1 MINKIWFLFISI
13 GIVFGIIN
21 NKIDLINTQIIKSA
35 KDSLDIFLNIFPT
48 LVLWVGVMNIVSES
62 GLLIKISNFMYPL
75 FKHIF
80 PDIKKGDEALSYIS
94 SALTANFLGM
104 SNAATPFSIKAMK
117 SLQEINTNKE
127 CASRS
132 MITFLLIN
140 STGFVLVP
148 TTVISLRM
156 MYKSINPTKIILP
169 TLLITFLS
177 TIIAIIL
184 DKMINKVKN
193 EQLYNTN
200 NYIFNCNL
208 QL

>member
-13 GIVFGIIN
+13 GIIFGIIN
-21 NKIDLINTQIIKSA
+21 NKIDIINTQIIKSA

-117 SLQEINTNKE
+117 SLQKINTNKE

-169 TLLITFLS
+169 TLLTTFLS

-184 DKMINKVKN
+184 DKIINKVKK
-193 EQLYNTN
+193 
-200 NYIFNCNL
+200 
-208 QL
+208 

>member
-62 GLLIKISNFMYPL
+62 GLLIKLSNFMYPL

-148 TTVISLRM
+148 PTVISLRM

-169 TLLITFLS
+169 TLLTTFLS

-184 DKMINKVKN
+184 DKMINRVKN
-193 EQLYNTN
+193 E
-200 NYIFNCNL
+200 
-208 QL
+208 

>member
-184 DKMINKVKN
+184 DKMINKVEN
-193 EQLYNTN
+193 E
-200 NYIFNCNL
+200 
-208 QL
+208 

>member
-80 PDIKKGDEALSYIS
+80 PNIKKGDEALSYIS

-132 MITFLLIN
+132 MNTFLLIN

-169 TLLITFLS
+169 TLLTTFLS

-184 DKMINKVKN
+184 DKIINRVKN
-193 EQLYNTN
+193 E
-200 NYIFNCNL
+200 
-208 QL
+208 

>member
-156 MYKSINPTKIILP
+156 MYKSIDPTKIILP
-169 TLLITFLS
+169 TLLTTFLS

-184 DKMINKVKN
+184 DKIINRVKN
-193 EQLYNTN
+193 E
-200 NYIFNCNL
+200 
-208 QL
+208 

>member
-127 CASRS
+127 YASRS

-169 TLLITFLS
+169 TLLTTFLS

-184 DKMINKVKN
+184 DKVINRVKN
-193 EQLYNTN
+193 E
-200 NYIFNCNL
+200 
-208 QL
+208 

>member
-62 GLLIKISNFMYPL
+62 GLLIKISNLLYPL

-193 EQLYNTN
+193 E
-200 NYIFNCNL
+200 
-208 QL
+208 

>member
-117 SLQEINTNKE
+117 SLQEINTNTE

-193 EQLYNTN
+193 E
-200 NYIFNCNL
+200 
-208 QL
+208 

>member
-80 PDIKKGDEALSYIS
+80 PDLKKGDEALSYIS

-117 SLQEINTNKE
+117 SLQEINTNKD

-140 STGFVLVP
+140 STGFVLLP

-156 MYKSINPTKIILP
+156 MYKSSNPSNIILP
-169 TLLITFLS
+169 TLLTTFLS

-184 DKMINKVKN
+184 DKIINRVKN
-193 EQLYNTN
+193 E
-200 NYIFNCNL
+200 
-208 QL
+208 

>member
-13 GIVFGIIN
+13 GIVFGIVN

-62 GLLIKISNFMYPL
+62 GLLTKISNFMYPL

-169 TLLITFLS
+169 TLLTTFLS

-184 DKMINKVKN
+184 DKIINRVKN
-193 EQLYNTN
+193 E
-200 NYIFNCNL
+200 
-208 QL
+208 

>member
-75 FKHIF
+75 FKRIF

-156 MYKSINPTKIILP
+156 MYKSIDPTKIILP
-169 TLLITFLS
+169 TLLTTFLS

-184 DKMINKVKN
+184 DKIINRVKN
-193 EQLYNTN
+193 E
-200 NYIFNCNL
+200 
-208 QL
+208 

>member
-177 TIIAIIL
+177 TIIAIIF
-184 DKMINKVKN
+184 DQMINKVKN
-193 EQLYNTN
+193 E
-200 NYIFNCNL
+200 
-208 QL
+208 

>member
-48 LVLWVGVMNIVSES
+48 LVLWVGVMNIES

-148 TTVISLRM
+148 TTIISLRM

-193 EQLYNTN
+193 E
-200 NYIFNCNL
+200 
-208 QL
+208 

>member
-148 TTVISLRM
+148 TTIISLRM

-193 EQLYNTN
+193 E
-200 NYIFNCNL
+200 
-208 QL
+208 

>member
-13 GIVFGIIN
+13 GIVFGIVN

-169 TLLITFLS
+169 TLLTTFLS

-193 EQLYNTN
+193 E
-200 NYIFNCNL
+200 
-208 QL
+208 

>member
-13 GIVFGIIN
+13 GIIFGIIN
-21 NKIDLINTQIIKSA
+21 NKIDIINTQIIKSA

-169 TLLITFLS
+169 TLLTTFLS

-184 DKMINKVKN
+184 DKIINKVKK
-193 EQLYNTN
+193 
-200 NYIFNCNL
+200 
-208 QL
+208 

>member
-13 GIVFGIIN
+13 GIVFGIVN

-117 SLQEINTNKE
+117 SLQEINTNKK

-156 MYKSINPTKIILP
+156 MYKSIDPTKIILP
-169 TLLITFLS
+169 TLLTTFLS

-184 DKMINKVKN
+184 DKIINRVKN
-193 EQLYNTN
+193 E
-200 NYIFNCNL
+200 
-208 QL
+208 

>member
-48 LVLWVGVMNIVSES
+48 LVLWVGVINIVSES

-193 EQLYNTN
+193 E
-200 NYIFNCNL
+200 
-208 QL
+208 

>member
-80 PDIKKGDEALSYIS
+80 PDIKKGDKALSYIS

-169 TLLITFLS
+169 TLLTTFLS

-184 DKMINKVKN
+184 DKMINRVKN
-193 EQLYNTN
+193 E
-200 NYIFNCNL
+200 
-208 QL
+208 

>member
-62 GLLIKISNFMYPL
+62 GLLIKLSNFMYPL

-169 TLLITFLS
+169 TLLTTFLS

-193 EQLYNTN
+193 E
-200 NYIFNCNL
+200 
-208 QL
+208 

>member
-62 GLLIKISNFMYPL
+62 GLLIKLSNFMYPL

-127 CASRS
+127 YASRS

-169 TLLITFLS
+169 TLLTTFLS

-184 DKMINKVKN
+184 DKVINRVKN
-193 EQLYNTN
+193 E
-200 NYIFNCNL
+200 
-208 QL
+208 

>member
-35 KDSLDIFLNIFPT
+35 KDSLDIFLNIFPN

-169 TLLITFLS
+169 TLLTTFLC

-184 DKMINKVKN
+184 DKMINRVKN
-193 EQLYNTN
+193 E
-200 NYIFNCNL
+200 
-208 QL
+208 

>member
-13 GIVFGIIN
+13 GIVFGIVN

-156 MYKSINPTKIILP
+156 MYKSIDPTKIILP
-169 TLLITFLS
+169 TLLTTFLS

-184 DKMINKVKN
+184 DKIINRVKN
-193 EQLYNTN
+193 E
-200 NYIFNCNL
+200 
-208 QL
+208 

>member
-62 GLLIKISNFMYPL
+62 GLLIKLSNFMYPL

-156 MYKSINPTKIILP
+156 MYKNINPTKIILP
-169 TLLITFLS
+169 TLLTTFLS

-184 DKMINKVKN
+184 DKVINRVKN
-193 EQLYNTN
+193 E
-200 NYIFNCNL
+200 
-208 QL
+208 

>member
-35 KDSLDIFLNIFPT
+35 KDRLDNFLNIFPN

-193 EQLYNTN
+193 E
-200 NYIFNCNL
+200 
-208 QL
+208 

>member
-62 GLLIKISNFMYPL
+62 GLLIKLSNFMYPL

-117 SLQEINTNKE
+117 SLQEINTNKG

-169 TLLITFLS
+169 TLLTTFLS

-184 DKMINKVKN
+184 DKMINRVKN
-193 EQLYNTN
+193 E
-200 NYIFNCNL
+200 
-208 QL
+208 

>member
-80 PDIKKGDEALSYIS
+80 PNIKKGDEALSYIS

-169 TLLITFLS
+169 TLLTTFLS

-184 DKMINKVKN
+184 DKIINRVKN
-193 EQLYNTN
+193 E
-200 NYIFNCNL
+200 
-208 QL
+208 

>member
-62 GLLIKISNFMYPL
+62 GLLIKISNFMYTL

-117 SLQEINTNKE
+117 SLQKINTNKE

-193 EQLYNTN
+193 E
-200 NYIFNCNL
+200 
-208 QL
+208 

>member
-177 TIIAIIL
+177 TTIAIIL

-193 EQLYNTN
+193 E
-200 NYIFNCNL
+200 
-208 QL
+208 

>member
-35 KDSLDIFLNIFPT
+35 KDSLDIFLNIFPN

-184 DKMINKVKN
+184 DKMINRVKN
-193 EQLYNTN
+193 E
-200 NYIFNCNL
+200 
-208 QL
+208 

>member
-75 FKHIF
+75 FKQIF

-156 MYKSINPTKIILP
+156 MYKSIDPTKIILP
-169 TLLITFLS
+169 TLLTTFLS

-184 DKMINKVKN
+184 DKIINRVKN
-193 EQLYNTN
+193 E
-200 NYIFNCNL
+200 
-208 QL
+208 

>member
-13 GIVFGIIN
+13 GIIFGIIN
-21 NKIDLINTQIIKSA
+21 NKIDIINTQIIKSA

-117 SLQEINTNKE
+117 SLQKINTNKE

-169 TLLITFLS
+169 TLLTTFLS

-184 DKMINKVKN
+184 DKIINRVKK
-193 EQLYNTN
+193 
-200 NYIFNCNL
+200 
-208 QL
+208 

>member
-13 GIVFGIIN
+13 GIVFGIVN

-169 TLLITFLS
+169 TLLTTFLS

-184 DKMINKVKN
+184 DKMINRVKN
-193 EQLYNTN
+193 E
-200 NYIFNCNL
+200 
-208 QL
+208 

>member
-35 KDSLDIFLNIFPT
+35 KDSLDIFSNIFPT

-193 EQLYNTN
+193 E
-200 NYIFNCNL
+200 
-208 QL
+208 

>member
-62 GLLIKISNFMYPL
+62 GLLIKLSNFMYPL

-127 CASRS
+127 YASRS

-169 TLLITFLS
+169 TLLTTFLS

-184 DKMINKVKN
+184 DKMINRVKN
-193 EQLYNTN
+193 E
-200 NYIFNCNL
+200 
-208 QL
+208 

>member
-62 GLLIKISNFMYPL
+62 GLLIKLSNFMYPL

-169 TLLITFLS
+169 TLLTTFLS

-184 DKMINKVKN
+184 DKVINRVKN
-193 EQLYNTN
+193 E
-200 NYIFNCNL
+200 
-208 QL
+208 

>member
-13 GIVFGIIN
+13 GIVFGIVN

-169 TLLITFLS
+169 TLLTTFLS

-184 DKMINKVKN
+184 DKVINRVKN
-193 EQLYNTN
+193 E
-200 NYIFNCNL
+200 
-208 QL
+208 

>member
-21 NKIDLINTQIIKSA
+21 NKIDLINTQIIKST

-193 EQLYNTN
+193 E
-200 NYIFNCNL
+200 
-208 QL
+208 

>member
-80 PDIKKGDEALSYIS
+80 PDIKKSDEALSYIS

-193 EQLYNTN
+193 E
-200 NYIFNCNL
+200 
-208 QL
+208 

>member
-13 GIVFGIIN
+13 GIVFGIVN

-62 GLLIKISNFMYPL
+62 GLLIKLSNFMYPL

-169 TLLITFLS
+169 TLLTTFLS

-184 DKMINKVKN
+184 DKIINRVKN
-193 EQLYNTN
+193 E
-200 NYIFNCNL
+200 
-208 QL
+208 